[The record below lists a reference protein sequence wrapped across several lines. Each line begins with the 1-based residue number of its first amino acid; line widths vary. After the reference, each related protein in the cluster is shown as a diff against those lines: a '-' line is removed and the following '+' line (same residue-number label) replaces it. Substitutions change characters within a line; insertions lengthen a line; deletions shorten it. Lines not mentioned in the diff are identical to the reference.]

1 MATPMVQQ
9 VVVVPAS
16 PEQVMTQ
23 LMSVSGADSYAPV
36 AQSYDTLTLQRRRMP
51 VWAIVLAILTFP
63 IGLLFLLVKDTEVV
77 QITLSRVQGGTQVTI
92 AGRASAPLQSAL
104 QYALSGYQA
113 TPAGLPRPTG
123 PPPAGYP
130 QPGYGPPAHAAPE
143 PPQPTPSPPATPEPQ
158 EPSPAASPTP
168 EPPPTEPVTEPAPT
182 EPPPGPPA
190 PAAPGGGIP
199 GGYPPQPPPTPPGF
213 GPPGGEQSQPPA
225 PPGSGPPGG
234 EQWKP
239 PVPPGPPPD
248 S

>member
-130 QPGYGPPAHAAPE
+130 QPGYGPPAPAAPQ
-143 PPQPTPSPPATPEPQ
+143 PPPSTPSPPATPEPH
-158 EPSPAASPTP
+158 
-168 EPPPTEPVTEPAPT
+168 

-190 PAAPGGGIP
+190 PAAPGGGGIP

-234 EQWKP
+234 EHWKP

>member
-130 QPGYGPPAHAAPE
+130 QPGYGPPAPAAPQ
-143 PPQPTPSPPATPEPQ
+143 PPQPTPSPPATPEPH
-158 EPSPAASPTP
+158 
-168 EPPPTEPVTEPAPT
+168 

-190 PAAPGGGIP
+190 PAAPGGGGIP

-213 GPPGGEQSQPPA
+213 GPLGGEQSQPPA

>member
-130 QPGYGPPAHAAPE
+130 QPGYGPPAPAAPQ
-143 PPQPTPSPPATPEPQ
+143 PPQPTPSPPATPEPH
-158 EPSPAASPTP
+158 
-168 EPPPTEPVTEPAPT
+168 
-182 EPPPGPPA
+182 EPPPGPPP

>member
-130 QPGYGPPAHAAPE
+130 QPGYGPPAPAAPQ
-143 PPQPTPSPPATPEPQ
+143 PPQPTPSPPATPEPH
-158 EPSPAASPTP
+158 
-168 EPPPTEPVTEPAPT
+168 

-190 PAAPGGGIP
+190 PAAPGGGGIP

>member
-130 QPGYGPPAHAAPE
+130 QPGYGPPAPAAPQ
-143 PPQPTPSPPATPEPQ
+143 PPQPTPSPPATPDPH
-158 EPSPAASPTP
+158 
-168 EPPPTEPVTEPAPT
+168 

-190 PAAPGGGIP
+190 PAAPGGGGIP

-213 GPPGGEQSQPPA
+213 GPPGGEHSQPPA

>member
-130 QPGYGPPAHAAPE
+130 QPGYGPPAPAAPQ
-143 PPQPTPSPPATPEPQ
+143 PPQPTPSPPATPEPH
-158 EPSPAASPTP
+158 
-168 EPPPTEPVTEPAPT
+168 

>member
-130 QPGYGPPAHAAPE
+130 QPGYGPPAPAAPQ
-143 PPQPTPSPPATPEPQ
+143 PPRPTPSPPATPEPH
-158 EPSPAASPTP
+158 
-168 EPPPTEPVTEPAPT
+168 

-190 PAAPGGGIP
+190 PAAPGGGGIP

-213 GPPGGEQSQPPA
+213 GPPGGEHSQPPA

>member
-113 TPAGLPRPTG
+113 TPAGLPRPMG

-130 QPGYGPPAHAAPE
+130 QPGYGPPAHAAPQ
-143 PPQPTPSPPATPEPQ
+143 PPQPTPSPPATPEPH
-158 EPSPAASPTP
+158 
-168 EPPPTEPVTEPAPT
+168 

-190 PAAPGGGIP
+190 PAAPGGGGIP

>member
-130 QPGYGPPAHAAPE
+130 QPGYGPPAPAAPQ
-143 PPQPTPSPPATPEPQ
+143 PPQPTPSPPATPE
-158 EPSPAASPTP
+158 AH
-168 EPPPTEPVTEPAPT
+168 

>member
-130 QPGYGPPAHAAPE
+130 QPGYGPPAAAAPQ
-143 PPQPTPSPPATPEPQ
+143 PPQPTPSPPATPEPH
-158 EPSPAASPTP
+158 
-168 EPPPTEPVTEPAPT
+168 